1 MPKPTTASAARRARA
16 AISDAAP
23 PSQRQLELARLRLL
37 HTRTCGCQLGV
48 RGGSWHVALQPRGEE
63 DKPPA
68 DAALFFRTQ
77 SDHSQR
83 GEARA
88 RRNLECCASFPETA
102 KNSAR
107 PFASHAAAGLA
118 LEVAADT
125 PHHGRALKERSLPP
139 VQRSSMASMGP
150 KPTTTS
156 AAWRARPASLSAA
169 PTPQRQLKP
178 AHVRLLLTRKPAWH
192 WGRRLTRH
200 TTAARRKREAPAGA
214 APFVST

>member
-16 AISDAAP
+16 AISSAAP

-37 HTRTCGCQLGV
+37 HTRTRGCQLGV
-48 RGGSWHVALQPRGEE
+48 GGGSWHVAPQPRGKE

-83 GEARA
+83 GEAHA
-88 RRNLECCASFPETA
+88 RRKLECCASFPETA

-107 PFASHAAAGLA
+107 PFASHTAAGLA

-125 PHHGRALKERSLPP
+125 PHLGRALKERSLPP
-139 VQRSSMASMGP
+139 VQRSSMGL

-192 WGRRLTRH
+192 WRRRLTRH
-200 TTAARRKREAPAGA
+200 TTAARRRRESPRWCSA
-214 APFVST
+214 VR